1 MSNGVELLAI
11 GERMEFK
18 VVVDTLAS
26 LAALI
31 AILSVLVG
39 WYSSARKPLSI
50 SRVVVHK
57 KDSGLTFILVARNR
71 KSYPVETKRIDC
83 FSRKIFEVEQKK
95 GEKPEYAE
103 SLSSRYGV
111 FMGRHEFEVPAKGN
125 TDIRIE
131 VTGEVEIPARLIFS
145 IDTSHGYH
153 ELSCND
159 ITVVDIGKTEVYSVD
174 FKKEYSSKIVAKAVY
189 YWKRLAELTRR
200 CSRRLRR
207 G

>member
-1 MSNGVELLAI
+1 
-11 GERMEFK
+11 MEFK

-31 AILSVLVG
+31 AILSVMVG

-57 KDSGLTFILVARNR
+57 KDSGLTYILVTKNR

-83 FSRKIFEVEQKK
+83 FSKKIFEVEQRE
-95 GEKPEYAE
+95 GGKPEYAE
-103 SLSSRYGV
+103 RLSSRYAV
-111 FMGRHEFEVPAKGN
+111 FSSKPFFEVPAKGN
-125 TDIRIE
+125 IDIRIE
-131 VTGEVEIPARLIFS
+131 VSGQVEIPDRLIFS
-145 IDTSHGYH
+145 IDTTHGYH

-159 ITVVDIGKTEVYSVD
+159 ITVVEIGKTEVYSVD
-174 FKKEYSSKIVAKAVY
+174 FKKEFDSKSHAKLSY
-189 YWKRLAELTRR
+189 YWNRILELTKR

-207 G
+207 A

>member
-1 MSNGVELLAI
+1 MG
-11 GERMEFK
+11 FK

-57 KDSGLTFILVARNR
+57 KADGLTYILVTKNR

-83 FSRKIFEVEQKK
+83 FSKKTFEIEQRV
-95 GEKPEYAE
+95 GEKPEYVE
-103 SLSSRYGV
+103 KLSSRYAV
-111 FMGRHEFEVPAKGN
+111 FSSKASFEVPVKGN
-125 TDIRIE
+125 IDIRIE
-131 VTGEVEIPARLIFS
+131 VEGQADISDRLVFS
-145 IDTSHGYH
+145 IDTTHGYH
-153 ELSCND
+153 EIFCND
-159 ITVVDIGKTEVYSVD
+159 INVVEIGKAEVYSVE
-174 FKKEYSSKIVAKAVY
+174 FKKEYSSKIRAKMVY
-189 YWKRLAELTRR
+189 CWRRILELTKL

-207 G
+207 A